1 MLLNNRFI
9 YNDGAAENAGGEAGN
24 TLSAENT
31 VAADATQQQQSNT
44 PIELP
49 ADIQAQLKELE
60 ELKAWKAAN
69 TREPEKTAE
78 EIARENELEKIN
90 LKKFAVENKIANDDD
105 FVQFDTLQ
113 QKKDADLIYE
123 GFKKS
128 FAEENPE
135 LVDEKELEE
144 AAREEFETE
153 YKLNSKNEKA
163 KERGLAKL
171 AKEANEIRN
180 PFKTKVETAK
190 SAYTE
195 EKELRAKMPEFN
207 KFISERIT
215 KNAPDKVP
223 FKVKVGEE
231 EVAVEINLTKEDKE
245 AISKAFNTPK
255 TFLKYTKS
263 PDEAGAALDK
273 KIQGWIKENKAEE
286 IGSQF
291 LKIGE
296 GRGVAKGSTVGAEA
310 SFAMKQQNSRQ
321 AAKVTTLEES
331 NRKMGE
337 ARARYN

>member
-1 MLLNNRFI
+1 MLLSNRFF
-9 YNDGAAENAGGEAGN
+9 YDDNAAEGAGGTTTADGAAAANTEN
-24 TLSAENT
+24 
-31 VAADATQQQQSNT
+31 TQQQNNA

-49 ADIQAQLKELE
+49 AEIQAQLKEYE

-69 TREPEKTAE
+69 TKEPEKSAE
-78 EIARENELEKIN
+78 EIARENELEKVN
-90 LKKFAVENKIANDDD
+90 LKKFAVENNIANDDD
-105 FVQFDTLQ
+105 FVKFDTLQ

-123 GFKKS
+123 GFKKT

-171 AKEANEIRN
+171 AKEANEIRT
-180 PFKTKVETAK
+180 PYKSKVETAK

-207 KFISERIT
+207 KFVTERIS

-231 EVAVEINLTKEDKE
+231 EVSVEIALTKEDKE
-245 AISKAFNTPK
+245 AIAKAFNTPK
-255 TFLKYTKS
+255 TFLKYSKS
-263 PDEAGAALDK
+263 PEEAGTMLDK
-273 KIQGWIKENKAEE
+273 KIQGWIKENKVEE

-321 AAKVTTLEES
+321 AQKVTTLEES
-331 NRKMGE
+331 NQKIAE
-337 ARARYN
+337 ARSRYN